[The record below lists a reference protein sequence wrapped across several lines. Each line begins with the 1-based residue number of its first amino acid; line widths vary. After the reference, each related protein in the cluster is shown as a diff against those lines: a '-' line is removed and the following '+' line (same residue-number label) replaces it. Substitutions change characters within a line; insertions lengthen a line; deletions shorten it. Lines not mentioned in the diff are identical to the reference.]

1 MRYLILILLVIF
13 VSCNKGK
20 QESDSAKTPKIEN
33 PEEALK
39 KVNKLLIEKDHEV
52 IQNYVRRRGWEMKR
66 SSTGLWYKIVR
77 NGSSTDVKKGDG
89 VNIWYQI
96 ELLDGTIC
104 YSADS
109 TGNKSFIVG
118 QGGVESGLEEGLTMM
133 SEGDSAI
140 FIMPPHLA
148 HGLIGDQNRIPAR
161 AVIVYYVK
169 LDDVQ

>member
-1 MRYLILILLVIF
+1 MILLVFF
-13 VSCNKGK
+13 VSCNKGRE
-20 QESDSAKTPKIEN
+20 ESDNAKKPKIEN
-33 PEEALK
+33 PEETLK
-39 KVNKLLIEKDHEV
+39 QVNKLLIEKDHEV
-52 IQNYVRRRGWEMKR
+52 IQNYVNRRGWEMKR

-77 NGSSTDVKKGDG
+77 EESSKEVNEGDG
-89 VNIWYQI
+89 VSIWYRV

-109 TGNKSFIVG
+109 TGNKSFILG
-118 QGGVESGLEEGLTMM
+118 QGGVESGLEEGLMMM

-169 LDDVQ
+169 LEDVQ

>member
-96 ELLDGTIC
+96 ELL
-104 YSADS
+104 
-109 TGNKSFIVG
+109 
-118 QGGVESGLEEGLTMM
+118 
-133 SEGDSAI
+133 
-140 FIMPPHLA
+140 
-148 HGLIGDQNRIPAR
+148 
-161 AVIVYYVK
+161 
-169 LDDVQ
+169 